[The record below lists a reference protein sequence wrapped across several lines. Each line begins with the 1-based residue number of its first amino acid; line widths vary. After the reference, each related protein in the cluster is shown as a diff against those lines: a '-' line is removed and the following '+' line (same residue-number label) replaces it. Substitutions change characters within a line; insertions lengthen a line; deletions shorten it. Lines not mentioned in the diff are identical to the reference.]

1 MLELSLTNNR
11 AFSWQQVG
19 AVWAKGYV
27 FAPDGRQYAGATLP
41 EYFAGIETEQDFA
54 GRIRE
59 ANGSFCVVVK
69 IGDGYL
75 VAVDRL
81 RSMLMFVAQHEGVIL
96 VGDDANV
103 LREKLQLDVSD
114 LDELKVEELRQ
125 SGYTVGSHTIYKS
138 IAQLRGGEYAVVTE
152 TDFSIRYYYEHTHGN
167 FLNVSKEKAFCQLDG
182 ISERMF
188 RRLVDSVDGR
198 QIVVPLSGGY
208 DSRYIVVWLKK
219 LGYENVCCFTYGRKD
234 SFEVQISQQVAEKL
248 GYEWHFV
255 EYTDETWRSIFAE
268 EWRPFYEYSGQLSQ
282 LPHCQDIYA
291 IKTLL
296 EQGVILKDAVV
307 VPGYCGDGLGG
318 SYFVDEMDIEE
329 FSAEGVARTIF
340 EKHFSFM
347 RNSPLRN
354 EITEDIRTSLSS
366 QDVADIDKYN
376 SIGEAWY
383 TINRWSKFVVNAL
396 RGYDYFGLEWRMP
409 LWDNELMEFWYRVP
423 NEHRGRGTWY
433 DEYLL
438 TGVFKEYGIDIVK
451 AGAAPQSRAVSH
463 IKSLVKKSPLGNK
476 ARKLHTYIR
485 RKMGKV
491 QDFNQFSSICR
502 FIKDDSGV
510 TGTENI
516 VEPNNVNAFLVQW
529 YLQKIIGHH

>member
-1 MLELSLTNNR
+1 MIDFVFNNNR
-11 AFSWQQVG
+11 AFLWQQAG
-19 AVWAKGYV
+19 NVWAKGYV

-41 EYFAGIETEQDFA
+41 EYFAGIETEQDFV

-81 RSMLMFVAQHEGVIL
+81 RSMLMFVAQHEGVIM

-167 FLNVSKEKAFCQLDG
+167 FMKVSKEKAFCQLDG

-188 RRLVDSVDGR
+188 RRLVDSVGGR

-268 EWRPFYEYSGQLSQ
+268 EWRPFYEYSGQLCQ

-296 EQGVILKDAVV
+296 EQGFIHKDAVV
-307 VPGYCGDGLGG
+307 VPGYCGDVLGG
-318 SYFVDEMDIEE
+318 SFLVEDELTVDISKRGLAECI
-329 FSAEGVARTIF
+329 SAS
-340 EKHFSFM
+340 HFNFM
-347 RNSPLRN
+347 KKNDLT
-354 EITEDIRTSLSS
+354 EAMIEDI
-366 QDVADIDKYN
+366 QN
-376 SIGEAWY
+376 SISDNVVSLDSFNGALEKWL
-383 TINRWSKFVVNAL
+383 TTHRWAKFIVNAL

-529 YLQKIIGHH
+529 YLQKIIGYH

>member
-1 MLELSLTNNR
+1 MLELHLTNNR
-11 AFSWQQVG
+11 AFAWQQAG
-19 AVWAKGYV
+19 NVWAKGFL
-27 FAPDGRQYAGATLP
+27 FASNGRQYVGVGLP
-41 EYFAGIETEQDFA
+41 EFFIGIETEQDFA
-54 GRIRE
+54 ERLRE
-59 ANGSFCVVVK
+59 ANGSFCVAVK
-69 IGDGYL
+69 TANGYM

-81 RSMLMFVAQHEGVIL
+81 RSMLMFVAQRDGRIII
-96 VGDDANV
+96 GDDANA
-103 LREKLQLDVSD
+103 LRDKLGLDESD
-114 LDELKVEELRQ
+114 LDALKVEELRQ

-138 IAQLRGGEYAVVTE
+138 IAQLRGGEYAVITE
-152 TDFSIRYYYEHTHGN
+152 NNYSINYYYEHTHGN
-167 FLNVSKEKAFCQLDG
+167 FMTISKVDAFQQLDG

-188 RRLVDSVDGR
+188 KRLIESLDGR

-208 DSRYIVVWLKK
+208 DSRYIVAWLKK

-234 SFEVQISQQVAEKL
+234 SFEVQISHQVAKKL
-248 GYEWHFV
+248 NYEWHFV
-255 EYTDETWRSIFAE
+255 EYTDETWQSIFAE

-296 EQGVILKDAVV
+296 EQGIIFKDAVV

-318 SYFVDEMDIEE
+318 SYLVDEKYIED
-329 FSAEGVARTIF
+329 FSAEGLARTIS

-354 EITEDIRTSLSS
+354 EITEDIRISLSS

-396 RGYDYFGLEWRMP
+396 RGYDYFGLEWRIP
-409 LWDNELMEFWYRVP
+409 LWDNELMDFWYRVP
-423 NEHRGRGTWY
+423 NEHRGRVTWY

-438 TGVFKEYGIDIVK
+438 TGVFKEYGVDIVK
-451 AGAAPQSRAVSH
+451 DMPEPRSQVVSN
-463 IKSLVKKSPLGNK
+463 IKRLVKKSPLGNE

-485 RKMGKV
+485 RKLGKV
-491 QDFNQFSSICR
+491 QDFNRFSSICNY
-502 FIKDDSGV
+502 IKNDSKV

-516 VEPNNVNAFLVQW
+516 AELNNVNAFLVQW
-529 YLQKIIGHH
+529 YLQVIIGIN